1 MKEFAYS
8 EPCLDEEDK
17 KAVLEVLN
25 SKQLEFAYSE
35 PCLDEEDK
43 KAVLEVLNSKQLTQ
57 GKRSLLFEEALCEF
71 LGVKHALVFNSAT
84 SALLTLYRNFSDFN
98 ADCNEIITTPISFVA
113 TANMLLE
120 SGYKPVFAEIK
131 NDGNIDELALEK
143 LINERTKAIVSVDYA
158 GKSVEIGSIQKLC
171 KRHSLSFLSDSSHAL
186 GSEYQ
191 NKKVGGFALASVFS
205 FHAIK
210 PITTAEGGAV
220 VTNDGELYE
229 KMKLFRSHGM
239 LKKDFFEG
247 EVKSIGHN
255 FRLNEIQSALGL
267 SQLKKAPLLMQK
279 REEIALVYD
288 RIFKDN
294 PYFTPLHPLLKD
306 KSSNHL
312 YPILMRQKF
321 FTCKKLILENLHKH
335 GILAQVHYKPIYQ
348 YQLYQQ
354 LFNTAPLKSAEDFY
368 RAEISLPCHANLD
381 LGSVQNI
388 AHGVLKTFENLKVK

>member
-1 MKEFAYS
+1 MK
-8 EPCLDEEDK
+8 
-17 KAVLEVLN
+17 
-25 SKQLEFAYSE
+25 EFAYSE

-84 SALLTLYRNFSDFN
+84 SALLTLYRNFSDFS

-229 KMKLFRSHGM
+229 KMKWFRSHGM

-321 FTCKKLILENLHKH
+321 FACKKLILENLHKR

-368 RAEISLPCHANLD
+368 RTEISLPCHANLD
-381 LGSVQNI
+381 LESVQNI
-388 AHGVLKTFENLKVK
+388 AHSVLKTFENLKIE

>member
-1 MKEFAYS
+1 MK
-8 EPCLDEEDK
+8 
-17 KAVLEVLN
+17 
-25 SKQLEFAYSE
+25 EFAYSE

-57 GKRSLLFEEALCEF
+57 GKHSLLFEEALCEF

-84 SALLTLYRNFSDFN
+84 SALLTLYRNFSDFS

-220 VTNDGELYE
+220 VTNDSELYE
-229 KMKLFRSHGM
+229 KMKWFRSHGM
-239 LKKDFFEG
+239 IKKDFFEG

-279 REEIALVYD
+279 REEIALIYD

-321 FTCKKLILENLHKH
+321 FTCKKLILENLHKR

-354 LFNTAPLKSAEDFY
+354 LFNTAPLKSAQDFY

-381 LGSVQNI
+381 LESVQNI
-388 AHGVLKTFENLKVK
+388 AHGVLKTFENLKIE

>member
-1 MKEFAYS
+1 MK
-8 EPCLDEEDK
+8 
-17 KAVLEVLN
+17 
-25 SKQLEFAYSE
+25 EFAYSE

-71 LGVKHALVFNSAT
+71 LGVRHALVFNSAT
-84 SALLTLYRNFSDFN
+84 SALLALYRNFSDFN

-120 SGYKPVFAEIK
+120 SGYKPIFAEIK

-143 LINERTKAIVSVDYA
+143 LINEKTKAIVSVDYA

-220 VTNDGELYE
+220 VTNDSELHE

-279 REEIALVYD
+279 REEIALIYD

-321 FTCKKLILENLHKH
+321 FACKKLILENLHKR

-381 LGSVQNI
+381 LESVQTI
-388 AHGVLKTFENLKVK
+388 AHGVLKTFEGFKIE

>member
-1 MKEFAYS
+1 MK
-8 EPCLDEEDK
+8 
-17 KAVLEVLN
+17 
-25 SKQLEFAYSE
+25 EFAYSE

-120 SGYKPVFAEIK
+120 SGYRPVFAGIK

-143 LINERTKAIVSVDYA
+143 LITKKTKAIVSVDYA
-158 GKSVEIGSIQKLC
+158 GKSVEIESIQKLC
-171 KRHSLSFLSDSSHAL
+171 KKHSLSFLSDSSHAL

-220 VTNDGELYE
+220 VTNDSELYE

-267 SQLKKAPLLMQK
+267 SQLKKAPFLMQK
-279 REEIALVYD
+279 REEAALTYD

-294 PYFTPLHPLLKD
+294 PYFTPLHPLLKN

-321 FTCKKLILENLHKH
+321 FTCKKLILENLHKL

-368 RAEISLPCHANLD
+368 NAEISLPCHANLN
-381 LGSVQNI
+381 LENAKAI
-388 AHGVLKTFENLKVK
+388 AHGVLKTFESFKIE

>member
-17 KAVLEVLN
+17 KV
-25 SKQLEFAYSE
+25 
-35 PCLDEEDK
+35 
-43 KAVLEVLNSKQLTQ
+43 VLEVLNSKQLTQ

-229 KMKLFRSHGM
+229 KMKWFRSHGM
-239 LKKDFFEG
+239 IKKDFFEG

-321 FTCKKLILENLHKH
+321 FTCKKLILENLHKR

-354 LFNTAPLKSAEDFY
+354 LFNTAPLKSAQDFY

-381 LGSVQNI
+381 LESVQNI
-388 AHGVLKTFENLKVK
+388 AHGVLKTFEDLKIE

>member
-1 MKEFAYS
+1 MKEFT
-8 EPCLDEEDK
+8 
-17 KAVLEVLN
+17 
-25 SKQLEFAYSE
+25 YSE

-143 LINERTKAIVSVDYA
+143 LINKRTKAIVSVDYA

-321 FTCKKLILENLHKH
+321 FTCKKLILENLHKR

-354 LFNTAPLKSAEDFY
+354 LFNTAPLKSAQDFY

-381 LGSVQNI
+381 LESVQNI
-388 AHGVLKTFENLKVK
+388 AHGVLKTFENLKIE

>member
-25 SKQLEFAYSE
+25 SKQI
-35 PCLDEEDK
+35 
-43 KAVLEVLNSKQLTQ
+43 TQ

-84 SALLTLYRNFSDFN
+84 SALLTLYRNFSDFS

-143 LINERTKAIVSVDYA
+143 LINKKTKAIVSVDYA

-229 KMKLFRSHGM
+229 KMKWFRSHGM
-239 LKKDFFEG
+239 IKKDFFEG

-279 REEIALVYD
+279 REEIALAYD

-321 FTCKKLILENLHKH
+321 FTCKKLILENLHKR

-368 RAEISLPCHANLD
+368 RAEISLPCHANLN
-381 LGSVQNI
+381 LESVQTI
-388 AHGVLKTFENLKVK
+388 AHGVLKTFEGFKIE

>member
-1 MKEFAYS
+1 MKKFAYS
-8 EPCLDEEDK
+8 EPCLDEEDR
-17 KAVLEVLN
+17 
-25 SKQLEFAYSE
+25 
-35 PCLDEEDK
+35 

-84 SALLTLYRNFSDFN
+84 SALLTLYRNFSGFS
-98 ADCNEIITTPISFVA
+98 AHCNEIITTPISFVA

-120 SGYKPVFAEIK
+120 SGYRPVFAEVK

-143 LINERTKAIVSVDYA
+143 LITKKTKAIVSVDYA
-158 GKSVEIGSIQKLC
+158 GKSVEIESIQKLC
-171 KRHSLSFLSDSSHAL
+171 KKHSLSFLSDSSHAL

-220 VTNDGELYE
+220 VTNNSELYE

-267 SQLKKAPLLMQK
+267 SQLKKAPFLMQK
-279 REEIALVYD
+279 REEIALTYD

-294 PYFTPLHPLLKD
+294 HYFTPLHPLLKHQ
-306 KSSNHL
+306 SSNHL

-321 FTCKKLILENLHKH
+321 FTCKKLILENLHKL

-368 RAEISLPCHANLD
+368 NAEISLPCHANLD
-381 LGSVQNI
+381 LESVKSI
-388 AHGVLKTFENLKVK
+388 AHGVLKTFEGFNRMSFI

>member
-1 MKEFAYS
+1 MK
-8 EPCLDEEDK
+8 
-17 KAVLEVLN
+17 
-25 SKQLEFAYSE
+25 EFAYSE

-57 GKRSLLFEEALCEF
+57 GKYSLLFEEALCEF

-84 SALLTLYRNFSDFN
+84 SALLTLYRNFSGFS

-120 SGYKPVFAEIK
+120 SGYKPVFAEVK

-143 LINERTKAIVSVDYA
+143 LITKKTKAIVSVDYA
-158 GKSVEIGSIQKLC
+158 GKSVEIESVQKLC
-171 KRHSLSFLSDSSHAL
+171 KKHSLSFLSDSSHAL

-220 VTNDGELYE
+220 VTNDSELYE
-229 KMKLFRSHGM
+229 KMKSFRSHGM

-247 EVKSIGHN
+247 EVKSVGYN

-279 REEIALVYD
+279 REEVALTYD

-321 FTCKKLILENLHKH
+321 FACKKLILENLHKR

-368 RAEISLPCHANLD
+368 CAEISLPCHANLN
-381 LGSVQNI
+381 LESVQNI
-388 AHGVLKTFENLKVK
+388 AHGVLKTFEGFNRISSI

>member
-1 MKEFAYS
+1 MK
-8 EPCLDEEDK
+8 
-17 KAVLEVLN
+17 
-25 SKQLEFAYSE
+25 EFAYSE

-143 LINERTKAIVSVDYA
+143 LINEKTKAIVSVDYA

-220 VTNDGELYE
+220 VTNDNELYE
-229 KMKLFRSHGM
+229 KMKWFRSHGM
-239 LKKDFFEG
+239 IKKDFFEG

-279 REEIALVYD
+279 REEIALIYD

-321 FTCKKLILENLHKH
+321 FACKKLILENLHKR

-368 RAEISLPCHANLD
+368 CAEISLPCHANLD
-381 LGSVQNI
+381 LESVQNI
-388 AHGVLKTFENLKVK
+388 AHGVLKTFEDLKIE

>member
-1 MKEFAYS
+1 MK
-8 EPCLDEEDK
+8 
-17 KAVLEVLN
+17 
-25 SKQLEFAYSE
+25 EFAYSE

-84 SALLTLYRNFSDFN
+84 SALLTLYRNFSGFN

-143 LINERTKAIVSVDYA
+143 LINKKTKAIVSVDYA
-158 GKSVEIGSIQKLC
+158 GKSVETKSIQKLC
-171 KRHSLSFLSDSSHAL
+171 KKHSLSFLSDSSHAL

-220 VTNDGELYE
+220 VTNDSELYE
-229 KMKLFRSHGM
+229 KMKWFRSHGM
-239 LKKDFFEG
+239 IKKDFFEG

-321 FTCKKLILENLHKH
+321 FTCKKLILENLHKR

-381 LGSVQNI
+381 LESVQNI
-388 AHGVLKTFENLKVK
+388 AHGVLKTFEGFKIE

>member
-1 MKEFAYS
+1 MK
-8 EPCLDEEDK
+8 
-17 KAVLEVLN
+17 
-25 SKQLEFAYSE
+25 EFAYSE

-84 SALLTLYRNFSDFN
+84 SALLTLYRNFSDFS

-120 SGYKPVFAEIK
+120 SGYKPVFAGIK

-143 LINERTKAIVSVDYA
+143 LINKKTKAIVSVDYA
-158 GKSVEIGSIQKLC
+158 GKSVEIESIQKLC

-220 VTNDGELYE
+220 VTNDNELYE
-229 KMKLFRSHGM
+229 KMKWFRSHGM

-247 EVKSIGHN
+247 EVKSIGYN

-279 REEIALVYD
+279 REEIALTYD

-368 RAEISLPCHANLD
+368 CAEISLPCHANLD
-381 LGSVQNI
+381 LESVQNI
-388 AHGVLKTFENLKVK
+388 AHGVLKTFEDLKIE

>member
-17 KAVLEVLN
+17 R
-25 SKQLEFAYSE
+25 
-35 PCLDEEDK
+35 
-43 KAVLEVLNSKQLTQ
+43 AVLEVLNSKQLTQ

-84 SALLTLYRNFSDFN
+84 SALLTLYKNFSDFN

-120 SGYKPVFAEIK
+120 SGYKPVFAGIK

-143 LINERTKAIVSVDYA
+143 LINEKTKAIVSVDYA
-158 GKSVEIGSIQKLC
+158 GKSVEIESIQELC
-171 KRHSLSFLSDSSHAL
+171 KKHSLSFLSDSSHAL

-220 VTNDGELYE
+220 VTNDSELHE
-229 KMKLFRSHGM
+229 KMKLFRSNGM

-279 REEIALVYD
+279 REEITLTYD

-321 FTCKKLILENLHKH
+321 FACKKLILENLHKR

-368 RAEISLPCHANLD
+368 NAEISLPCHANLN
-381 LGSVQNI
+381 LESAQTI
-388 AHGVLKTFENLKVK
+388 AHGVLKTFEDLKIE

>member
-17 KAVLEVLN
+17 KV
-25 SKQLEFAYSE
+25 
-35 PCLDEEDK
+35 
-43 KAVLEVLNSKQLTQ
+43 VLEVLNSKQLTQ

-143 LINERTKAIVSVDYA
+143 LINEKTKAIVSVDYA

-171 KRHSLSFLSDSSHAL
+171 KKHSLSFLSDSSHAL

-220 VTNDGELYE
+220 VTNDNELYE
-229 KMKLFRSHGM
+229 KMKWFRSHGM
-239 LKKDFFEG
+239 IKKDFFEG

-279 REEIALVYD
+279 REEIALTYD

-321 FTCKKLILENLHKH
+321 FACKKLILENLHKR

-368 RAEISLPCHANLD
+368 RAEISLPCHANLN
-381 LGSVQNI
+381 LESVQNI
-388 AHGVLKTFENLKVK
+388 AHSVLKTFENLKIE

>member
-1 MKEFAYS
+1 MK
-8 EPCLDEEDK
+8 
-17 KAVLEVLN
+17 
-25 SKQLEFAYSE
+25 EFAYSE

-84 SALLTLYRNFSDFN
+84 SALLTLYRNFSGFS

-120 SGYKPVFAEIK
+120 SGYRPVFAEIK

-143 LINERTKAIVSVDYA
+143 LITKKTKAIVSVDYA
-158 GKSVEIGSIQKLC
+158 GKSVEIESIQELC
-171 KRHSLSFLSDSSHAL
+171 KKHSLSFLSDSSHAL

-220 VTNDGELYE
+220 VTNDSELYE

-247 EVKSIGHN
+247 EVKSVGHN

-267 SQLKKAPLLMQK
+267 SQLKKAPFLMQK

-321 FTCKKLILENLHKH
+321 FTCKKLILENLHKL

-354 LFNTAPLKSAEDFY
+354 LFNTAPLKSAENFY
-368 RAEISLPCHANLD
+368 NAEISLPCHANLN
-381 LGSVQNI
+381 LESVQNI
-388 AHGVLKTFENLKVK
+388 AHSVLKTFESFNRISSI

>member
-1 MKEFAYS
+1 MK
-8 EPCLDEEDK
+8 K
-17 KAVLEVLN
+17 
-25 SKQLEFAYSE
+25 FAYSE

-84 SALLTLYRNFSDFN
+84 SALLTLYRNFSNFS

-143 LINERTKAIVSVDYA
+143 LINEKTKAIVSVDYA

-229 KMKLFRSHGM
+229 KMKSFRSHGM
-239 LKKDFFEG
+239 IKKDFFEG

-321 FTCKKLILENLHKH
+321 FTCKKLILENLHKR

-368 RAEISLPCHANLD
+368 CTEISLPCHANLD
-381 LGSVQNI
+381 LESVQNI
-388 AHGVLKTFENLKVK
+388 AHGVLKTFENFKIE

>member
-25 SKQLEFAYSE
+25 SKQI
-35 PCLDEEDK
+35 
-43 KAVLEVLNSKQLTQ
+43 TQ

-120 SGYKPVFAEIK
+120 SGYTPVFAEVK

-143 LINERTKAIVSVDYA
+143 LITKKTKAIVSVDYA

-171 KRHSLSFLSDSSHAL
+171 KKHSLSFLSDSSHAL

-220 VTNDGELYE
+220 VTNNSELYE

-247 EVKSIGHN
+247 EVKSVGHN

-279 REEIALVYD
+279 REEIALTYD

-321 FTCKKLILENLHKH
+321 FTCKKLILENLHKR

-368 RAEISLPCHANLD
+368 NAEISLPCHANLN
-381 LGSVQNI
+381 LESVQNI
-388 AHGVLKTFENLKVK
+388 AHGVLKTFEGFKID

>member
-1 MKEFAYS
+1 MK
-8 EPCLDEEDK
+8 
-17 KAVLEVLN
+17 
-25 SKQLEFAYSE
+25 EFAYSE

-71 LGVKHALVFNSAT
+71 LGVKHVLAFNSAT

-98 ADCNEIITTPISFVA
+98 TDYNEIITTPISFVA

-120 SGYKPVFAEIK
+120 SGYTPVFAEIK

-143 LINERTKAIVSVDYA
+143 LITKKTKAIVSVDYA
-158 GKSVEIGSIQKLC
+158 GKSVEVGSIQKLC
-171 KRHSLSFLSDSSHAL
+171 KKHSLSFLSDSSHAL

-220 VTNDGELYE
+220 VTNDSELYE

-267 SQLKKAPLLMQK
+267 SQLKKAPFLMQK
-279 REEIALVYD
+279 REEAALVYD

-312 YPILMRQKF
+312 YPILMHQKF
-321 FTCKKLILENLHKH
+321 FIFKKLILENLHKL

-368 RAEISLPCHANLD
+368 NAEISLPCHANLN
-381 LGSVQNI
+381 LESVQNI
-388 AHGVLKTFENLKVK
+388 AHGVLKTFESFNRMSPI

>member
-1 MKEFAYS
+1 MK
-8 EPCLDEEDK
+8 
-17 KAVLEVLN
+17 
-25 SKQLEFAYSE
+25 EFAYSE

-84 SALLTLYRNFSDFN
+84 SALLTLYRNFSEFS
-98 ADCNEIITTPISFVA
+98 ADRNEIITTPISFVA

-120 SGYKPVFAEIK
+120 SGYTPVFVGIK

-143 LINERTKAIVSVDYA
+143 LINEKTKAIVSVDYA
-158 GKSVEIGSIQKLC
+158 GKSVEIESIQELC
-171 KRHSLSFLSDSSHAL
+171 KKHSLHFLSDSSHAL

-220 VTNDGELYE
+220 VTNDSELYE

-267 SQLKKAPLLMQK
+267 SQLKKAPFLMQK
-279 REEIALVYD
+279 REEAALTYD

-321 FTCKKLILENLHKH
+321 FTCKKLILENLHKL

-354 LFNTAPLKSAEDFY
+354 LFNTTPLKSAEDFY
-368 RAEISLPCHANLD
+368 NAEISLPCHANLN
-381 LGSVQNI
+381 LESVQNI
-388 AHGVLKTFENLKVK
+388 AHGVLKTFEDLKIE

>member
-1 MKEFAYS
+1 MK
-8 EPCLDEEDK
+8 K
-17 KAVLEVLN
+17 
-25 SKQLEFAYSE
+25 FAYSE

-57 GKRSLLFEEALCEF
+57 GRYSLLFEEALCEF
-71 LGVKHALVFNSAT
+71 LGVKHALAFNSAT

-120 SGYKPVFAEIK
+120 SGYTPVFAEVK

-143 LINERTKAIVSVDYA
+143 LITKKTKAIVSVDYA
-158 GKSVEIGSIQKLC
+158 GKSVEIESIQKLC
-171 KRHSLSFLSDSSHAL
+171 KKHSLSFLSDSSHAL

-220 VTNDGELYE
+220 VTNNSELYE

-239 LKKDFFEG
+239 LKKNFFEG
-247 EVKSIGHN
+247 EVKSVGHN

-279 REEIALVYD
+279 REEIALTYD

-306 KSSNHL
+306 QSSNHL
-312 YPILMRQKF
+312 YPILMDQKF
-321 FTCKKLILENLHKH
+321 FTFKRSILESLHKL

-354 LFNTAPLKSAEDFY
+354 LFNTAPLKSAENFY
-368 RAEISLPCHANLD
+368 NAEISLPCHANLN
-381 LGSVQNI
+381 LESVQNI
-388 AHGVLKTFENLKVK
+388 AHSVLKTFESFKIE

>member
-1 MKEFAYS
+1 MK
-8 EPCLDEEDK
+8 
-17 KAVLEVLN
+17 
-25 SKQLEFAYSE
+25 EFAYSE

-120 SGYKPVFAEIK
+120 SGYKPIFAEIK

-143 LINERTKAIVSVDYA
+143 LINQKTKAIVSVDYA

-229 KMKLFRSHGM
+229 KMKWFRSHGM

-279 REEIALVYD
+279 REKIALVYD

-321 FTCKKLILENLHKH
+321 FTCKKLILENLHKR

-381 LGSVQNI
+381 LESVQNI
-388 AHGVLKTFENLKVK
+388 AHGVLKTFEDLKIE

>member
-1 MKEFAYS
+1 MK
-8 EPCLDEEDK
+8 
-17 KAVLEVLN
+17 
-25 SKQLEFAYSE
+25 EFAYSE

-84 SALLTLYRNFSDFN
+84 SALLTLYRNFSEFS

-120 SGYKPVFAEIK
+120 SGYKPVFAEVK

-143 LINERTKAIVSVDYA
+143 LINKKTKAIVSVDYA
-158 GKSVEIGSIQKLC
+158 GKSVEIKSIQKLC
-171 KRHSLSFLSDSSHAL
+171 KKHSLSFLSDSSHAL

-220 VTNDGELYE
+220 VTNDSELHE
-229 KMKLFRSHGM
+229 KMKWFRSHGM
-239 LKKDFFEG
+239 IKKDFFEG

-267 SQLKKAPLLMQK
+267 SQLKKAPLFMQK

-321 FTCKKLILENLHKH
+321 FTCKKLILENLHKR

-368 RAEISLPCHANLD
+368 RAEISLPCHANLN
-381 LGSVQNI
+381 LENAKAI
-388 AHGVLKTFENLKVK
+388 AHGVLKTFEDLKIE

>member
-1 MKEFAYS
+1 MK
-8 EPCLDEEDK
+8 P
-17 KAVLEVLN
+17 
-25 SKQLEFAYSE
+25 FAYSE

-57 GKRSLLFEEALCEF
+57 GKHSLLFEEALCEF
-71 LGVKHALVFNSAT
+71 LGVKHALAFNSAT
-84 SALLTLYRNFSDFN
+84 SALLALYRNFSEFS

-120 SGYKPVFAEIK
+120 SGYTPIFAGVK
-131 NDGNIDELALEK
+131 NDGNIDEIALKK
-143 LINERTKAIVSVDYA
+143 LITKKTKAIVSVDYA
-158 GKSVEIGSIQKLC
+158 GKSVEVESIQKLC
-171 KRHSLSFLSDSSHAL
+171 KKHSLSFLSDSSHAL
-186 GSEYQ
+186 GSEYC
-191 NKKVGGFALASVFS
+191 NKKVGNFALASVFS

-220 VTNDGELYE
+220 VTNDSELYE

-247 EVKSIGHN
+247 EVKSVGYN

-267 SQLKKAPLLMQK
+267 SQLKKASLLMQK

-294 PYFTPLHPLLKD
+294 PYFTPLHLSLKHQ
-306 KSSNHL
+306 SSNHL
-312 YPILMRQKF
+312 YPILIHQKF
-321 FTCKKLILENLHKH
+321 FTNKRAILENLHKL

-354 LFNTAPLKSAEDFY
+354 LFNTTPLKSAEDFY
-368 RAEISLPCHANLD
+368 SAEISLPCHANLD
-381 LGSVQNI
+381 LENAKNI
-388 AHGVLKTFENLKVK
+388 AHGVLKAFEGFNKPD

>member
-1 MKEFAYS
+1 MK
-8 EPCLDEEDK
+8 
-17 KAVLEVLN
+17 
-25 SKQLEFAYSE
+25 EFAYSE

-71 LGVKHALVFNSAT
+71 LGVKHALAFNSAT
-84 SALLTLYRNFSDFN
+84 SALLTLYRNFSDFS
-98 ADCNEIITTPISFVA
+98 ADCNEIITTPMSFVA

-120 SGYKPVFAEIK
+120 SGYRPVFAEVK

-143 LINERTKAIVSVDYA
+143 LINEKTKAIVSVDYA
-158 GKSVEIGSIQKLC
+158 GKSVEIESIQKLC
-171 KRHSLSFLSDSSHAL
+171 KKHSLSFLSDSSHAL

-220 VTNDGELYE
+220 VTNDSELYE
-229 KMKLFRSHGM
+229 KMKSFRSHGM
-239 LKKDFFEG
+239 IKKDFFEG
-247 EVKSIGHN
+247 EVKSVGYN

-267 SQLKKAPLLMQK
+267 SQLKKAPFLMQK
-279 REEIALVYD
+279 REEAALTYD

-306 KSSNHL
+306 QSSNHL
-312 YPILMRQKF
+312 YPILMDQKF
-321 FTCKKLILENLHKH
+321 FTCKKLILENLHKL

-368 RAEISLPCHANLD
+368 NAEISLPCHANLN
-381 LGSVQNI
+381 LESVQNI
-388 AHGVLKTFENLKVK
+388 AHGVLKTFEGFKIE

>member
-1 MKEFAYS
+1 MK
-8 EPCLDEEDK
+8 
-17 KAVLEVLN
+17 
-25 SKQLEFAYSE
+25 EFAYSE

-98 ADCNEIITTPISFVA
+98 ANCNEIITTPISFVA

-143 LINERTKAIVSVDYA
+143 FINEKTKAIVSVDYA

-354 LFNTAPLKSAEDFY
+354 LFNTAPLKSAEIFY

-381 LGSVQNI
+381 LESVQNI
-388 AHGVLKTFENLKVK
+388 AHGVLKTFEDLKVE

>member
-1 MKEFAYS
+1 MK
-8 EPCLDEEDK
+8 K
-17 KAVLEVLN
+17 
-25 SKQLEFAYSE
+25 FAYSE

-57 GKRSLLFEEALCEF
+57 GKYSLLFEEALCEF

-84 SALLTLYRNFSDFN
+84 SALLTLYRNFSGFN
-98 ADCNEIITTPISFVA
+98 AHCNEIITTPISFVA

-120 SGYKPVFAEIK
+120 SGYTPVFAEVK

-143 LINERTKAIVSVDYA
+143 LITKKTKAIVSVDYA
-158 GKSVEIGSIQKLC
+158 GKSVESGSIQKLC
-171 KRHSLSFLSDSSHAL
+171 KKHSLSFLSDSSHAL

-220 VTNDGELYE
+220 VTNDSGLYE

-267 SQLKKAPLLMQK
+267 SQLKKAPFLMQK
-279 REEIALVYD
+279 REEIALTYD

-294 PYFTPLHPLLKD
+294 PYFTPLHPLLKHQ
-306 KSSNHL
+306 SSNHL

-321 FTCKKLILENLHKH
+321 FTCKKLILENLHKL

-368 RAEISLPCHANLD
+368 NAEISLPCHANLD
-381 LGSVQNI
+381 LESVQNI
-388 AHGVLKTFENLKVK
+388 AHGVLKTFEGFNRMGSI

>member
-8 EPCLDEEDK
+8 EPC
-17 KAVLEVLN
+17 
-25 SKQLEFAYSE
+25 F
-35 PCLDEEDK
+35 DEEDK

-57 GKRSLLFEEALCEF
+57 GKYSLLFEEALCEF
-71 LGVKHALVFNSAT
+71 LGVKHALAFNSAT
-84 SALLTLYRNFSDFN
+84 SALLTLYRNFSDFS
-98 ADCNEIITTPISFVA
+98 ADCNEIITTPMSFVA

-120 SGYKPVFAEIK
+120 SGYTPVFAGIK

-143 LINERTKAIVSVDYA
+143 LITKKTKAIVSVDYA
-158 GKSVEIGSIQKLC
+158 GKSVEIESIQELC
-171 KRHSLSFLSDSSHAL
+171 KKHSLSFLSDSSHAL

-220 VTNDGELYE
+220 VTNDSELYE

-279 REEIALVYD
+279 REEVALVYD

-312 YPILMRQKF
+312 YPILMDQKF
-321 FTCKKLILENLHKH
+321 FTFKRSILESLHKL

-368 RAEISLPCHANLD
+368 NAEISLPCHANLN
-381 LGSVQNI
+381 LESVQNI
-388 AHGVLKTFENLKVK
+388 THGVLKTFEGFNRISSV

>member
-1 MKEFAYS
+1 MK
-8 EPCLDEEDK
+8 
-17 KAVLEVLN
+17 
-25 SKQLEFAYSE
+25 EFAYSE

-71 LGVKHALVFNSAT
+71 LGVKHALAFNSAT

-120 SGYKPVFAEIK
+120 SGYKPVFAEVK

-143 LINERTKAIVSVDYA
+143 LITKKTKAIVSVDYA
-158 GKSVEIGSIQKLC
+158 GKSVEIESIQKLC
-171 KRHSLSFLSDSSHAL
+171 KKHSLSFLSDSSHAL

-220 VTNDGELYE
+220 VTNDSELYE

-267 SQLKKAPLLMQK
+267 SQLKKAPFLMQK
-279 REEIALVYD
+279 REEAALTYD

-312 YPILMRQKF
+312 YPILMHQKF
-321 FTCKKLILENLHKH
+321 FIFKKLILENLHKL

-368 RAEISLPCHANLD
+368 HAEISLPCHANLN
-381 LGSVQNI
+381 LESVQNI
-388 AHGVLKTFENLKVK
+388 AHSVLKTFESFKIE

>member
-1 MKEFAYS
+1 MK
-8 EPCLDEEDK
+8 K
-17 KAVLEVLN
+17 
-25 SKQLEFAYSE
+25 FAYSE

-57 GKRSLLFEEALCEF
+57 GRYSLLFEEALCEF
-71 LGVKHALVFNSAT
+71 LGVKHALAFNSAT
-84 SALLTLYRNFSDFN
+84 SALLTLYRNFSEFS

-120 SGYKPVFAEIK
+120 SGYTPVFAEVK

-143 LINERTKAIVSVDYA
+143 LITKKTKAIVSVDYA
-158 GKSVEIGSIQKLC
+158 GKSVEAGSIQKLC
-171 KRHSLSFLSDSSHAL
+171 KKHSLSFLSDSSHAL

-220 VTNDGELYE
+220 VTNDSGLHE
-229 KMKLFRSHGM
+229 KMKSFRSHGM

-267 SQLKKAPLLMQK
+267 SQLKKAPFLMQK
-279 REEIALVYD
+279 REEVALVYD

-312 YPILMRQKF
+312 YPILMDQKF
-321 FTCKKLILENLHKH
+321 FTFKRSILESLHKL

-368 RAEISLPCHANLD
+368 NAEISLPCHANLN
-381 LGSVQNI
+381 LESVQNI
-388 AHGVLKTFENLKVK
+388 AHSVLKTFESFKID

>member
-1 MKEFAYS
+1 MK
-8 EPCLDEEDK
+8 
-17 KAVLEVLN
+17 
-25 SKQLEFAYSE
+25 EFAYSE

-143 LINERTKAIVSVDYA
+143 LINEKTKAIVSVDYA
-158 GKSVEIGSIQKLC
+158 GKSVEVGSIQKLC

-191 NKKVGGFALASVFS
+191 NKKVGSFALASVFS

-220 VTNDGELYE
+220 VTNDGELHE
-229 KMKLFRSHGM
+229 KMKWFRSHGM
-239 LKKDFFEG
+239 IKKDFFEG

-321 FTCKKLILENLHKH
+321 FTCKKLILENLHKR

-368 RAEISLPCHANLD
+368 RAEISLPCHASLD
-381 LGSVQNI
+381 LESVQNI
-388 AHGVLKTFENLKVK
+388 AHGVLKTFENLKIE

>member
-1 MKEFAYS
+1 MK
-8 EPCLDEEDK
+8 
-17 KAVLEVLN
+17 
-25 SKQLEFAYSE
+25 EFAYSE

-84 SALLTLYRNFSDFN
+84 SALLTLYRNFSGFN

-120 SGYKPVFAEIK
+120 SGYKPVFAGIK

-143 LINERTKAIVSVDYA
+143 LINEKTKAIVSVDYA
-158 GKSVEIGSIQKLC
+158 GKSVEIESIQKLC
-171 KRHSLSFLSDSSHAL
+171 KKHSLSFLSDSSHAL

-220 VTNDGELYE
+220 VTNDSELYE

-294 PYFTPLHPLLKD
+294 PYFISLHPLLKHQ
-306 KSSNHL
+306 SSNHL

-321 FTCKKLILENLHKH
+321 FTCKKLILENLHKR

-368 RAEISLPCHANLD
+368 RAEISLPCHANLN
-381 LGSVQNI
+381 LESVQNI
-388 AHGVLKTFENLKVK
+388 AHGVLKTFESFKIE

>member
-1 MKEFAYS
+1 MK
-8 EPCLDEEDK
+8 K
-17 KAVLEVLN
+17 
-25 SKQLEFAYSE
+25 FAYSE

-57 GKRSLLFEEALCEF
+57 GKYSLLFEEALCEF
-71 LGVKHALVFNSAT
+71 LGVKHALAFNSAT
-84 SALLTLYRNFSDFN
+84 SALLTLYRNFSDFS

-120 SGYKPVFAEIK
+120 SGYTPVFAEVK

-143 LINERTKAIVSVDYA
+143 LITKKTKAIVSVDYA
-158 GKSVEIGSIQKLC
+158 GKSVEVGSIQKLC
-171 KRHSLSFLSDSSHAL
+171 KKHSLSFLSDSSHAL

-220 VTNDGELYE
+220 VTNDSELYE

-239 LKKDFFEG
+239 LKKNFFEG
-247 EVKSIGHN
+247 EVKSVGHN

-306 KSSNHL
+306 QSSNHL
-312 YPILMRQKF
+312 YPILIDQKF
-321 FTCKKLILENLHKH
+321 FTFKRSILEFLHKI

-368 RAEISLPCHANLD
+368 NAEISLPCHANLN
-381 LGSVQNI
+381 LESVKNI
-388 AHGVLKTFENLKVK
+388 AHGVLKTFENLKIE

>member
-1 MKEFAYS
+1 MK
-8 EPCLDEEDK
+8 
-17 KAVLEVLN
+17 
-25 SKQLEFAYSE
+25 EFAYSE

-220 VTNDGELYE
+220 VTNDNELYE
-229 KMKLFRSHGM
+229 KMKWFRSHGM
-239 LKKDFFEG
+239 IKKDFFEG

-321 FTCKKLILENLHKH
+321 FTCKKFILENLHKR

-354 LFNTAPLKSAEDFY
+354 LFNTAPLKSAQDFY

-381 LGSVQNI
+381 LESVQNI
-388 AHGVLKTFENLKVK
+388 AHGVLKTFEDLKIE

>member
-1 MKEFAYS
+1 MK
-8 EPCLDEEDK
+8 
-17 KAVLEVLN
+17 
-25 SKQLEFAYSE
+25 EFAYSE

-84 SALLTLYRNFSDFN
+84 SALLTLYRNFSEFS

-120 SGYKPVFAEIK
+120 SGYTPVFAGIK
-131 NDGNIDELALEK
+131 NDGNIDELVLEK
-143 LINERTKAIVSVDYA
+143 LITKKTKAIVSVDYA
-158 GKSVEIGSIQKLC
+158 GKSVEIESIQKLC

-220 VTNDGELYE
+220 VTNDNELYE
-229 KMKLFRSHGM
+229 KMKWFRSHGM
-239 LKKDFFEG
+239 IKKDFFEG

-279 REEIALVYD
+279 REEIALTYD

-321 FTCKKLILENLHKH
+321 FTCKKLILENLHKR

-354 LFNTAPLKSAEDFY
+354 LFNTAPLKSAQDFY

-381 LGSVQNI
+381 LESVQNI
-388 AHGVLKTFENLKVK
+388 AHGVLKTFENLKIE

>member
-1 MKEFAYS
+1 MK
-8 EPCLDEEDK
+8 
-17 KAVLEVLN
+17 
-25 SKQLEFAYSE
+25 EFAYSE

-71 LGVKHALVFNSAT
+71 LGVKHALAFNSAT

-98 ADCNEIITTPISFVA
+98 ADCNEIITTPMSFVA

-120 SGYKPVFAEIK
+120 SGYRPVFAEVK

-143 LINERTKAIVSVDYA
+143 LITKKTKAIVSVDYA
-158 GKSVEIGSIQKLC
+158 GKSVEIESIQKLC
-171 KRHSLSFLSDSSHAL
+171 KKHSLSFLSDSSHAL

-220 VTNDGELYE
+220 VTNNSELYE

-312 YPILMRQKF
+312 YPILMDQKF
-321 FTCKKLILENLHKH
+321 FTFKRSILESLHKR

-354 LFNTAPLKSAEDFY
+354 LFNTAPLKSTEDFY
-368 RAEISLPCHANLD
+368 NTEISLPCHANLN
-381 LGSVQNI
+381 LESVQNI
-388 AHGVLKTFENLKVK
+388 AHGVLKTFESFNRMSPI

>member
-1 MKEFAYS
+1 MK
-8 EPCLDEEDK
+8 
-17 KAVLEVLN
+17 
-25 SKQLEFAYSE
+25 EFAYSE

-143 LINERTKAIVSVDYA
+143 LINEKTKAIVSVDYA

-191 NKKVGGFALASVFS
+191 NKKVGSFALASVFS

-220 VTNDGELYE
+220 VTNDSELYE
-229 KMKLFRSHGM
+229 KMKWFRSHGM
-239 LKKDFFEG
+239 IKKDFFEG

-321 FTCKKLILENLHKH
+321 FTCKKLILENLHKR

-354 LFNTAPLKSAEDFY
+354 LFNTAPLKNAEDFY

-381 LGSVQNI
+381 LESVQNI
-388 AHGVLKTFENLKVK
+388 AHGVLKTFESFKIE

>member
-1 MKEFAYS
+1 MK
-8 EPCLDEEDK
+8 
-17 KAVLEVLN
+17 
-25 SKQLEFAYSE
+25 EFAYSE

-57 GKRSLLFEEALCEF
+57 GKRSLLFEEVLCEF

-84 SALLTLYRNFSDFN
+84 SALLTLYRNFSDFS

-143 LINERTKAIVSVDYA
+143 LINEKTKAVVSVDYA
-158 GKSVEIGSIQKLC
+158 GKSVEVGSIQKLC

-229 KMKLFRSHGM
+229 KMKWFRSHGM
-239 LKKDFFEG
+239 IKKDFFEG

-321 FTCKKLILENLHKH
+321 FTCKKLILENLHKR

-381 LGSVQNI
+381 LESAQII
-388 AHGVLKTFENLKVK
+388 AHGVLKTFEDLKIE

>member
-1 MKEFAYS
+1 MK
-8 EPCLDEEDK
+8 
-17 KAVLEVLN
+17 
-25 SKQLEFAYSE
+25 EFAYSE

-57 GKRSLLFEEALCEF
+57 GKYSLLFEEALCEF

-120 SGYKPVFAEIK
+120 SGYTPVFAEVK

-143 LINERTKAIVSVDYA
+143 LITKKTKAIVSVDYA
-158 GKSVEIGSIQKLC
+158 GKSVEVESIQRLC
-171 KRHSLSFLSDSSHAL
+171 KKRSLSFLSDSSHAL

-191 NKKVGGFALASVFS
+191 NKKVGSFALASVFS

-220 VTNDGELYE
+220 VTNNSELHE
-229 KMKLFRSHGM
+229 KMKSFRSHGM
-239 LKKDFFEG
+239 IKKDFFEG
-247 EVKSIGHN
+247 EVKSVGYN

-288 RIFKDN
+288 GIFKDN
-294 PYFTPLHPLLKD
+294 PYFTPLHPLLKHQ
-306 KSSNHL
+306 SSNHL

-321 FTCKKLILENLHKH
+321 FTFKKLILENLHKL

-354 LFNTAPLKSAEDFY
+354 LFNTAPLKSAENFY
-368 RAEISLPCHANLD
+368 NAEISLPCHANLD
-381 LGSVQNI
+381 LESVQSI
-388 AHGVLKTFENLKVK
+388 AHGVLKTFEGFNRISSI

>member
-1 MKEFAYS
+1 MK
-8 EPCLDEEDK
+8 
-17 KAVLEVLN
+17 
-25 SKQLEFAYSE
+25 EFAYSE

-84 SALLTLYRNFSDFN
+84 SALLTLYRNFSDFS

-143 LINERTKAIVSVDYA
+143 LINKKTKAIVSVDYA

-220 VTNDGELYE
+220 VTNDSELHE
-229 KMKLFRSHGM
+229 KMKWFRSHGM

-321 FTCKKLILENLHKH
+321 FTCKKLILENLHKR

-381 LGSVQNI
+381 LESAQTI
-388 AHGVLKTFENLKVK
+388 AHGVLKTFEDLKIE

>member
-1 MKEFAYS
+1 MK
-8 EPCLDEEDK
+8 
-17 KAVLEVLN
+17 
-25 SKQLEFAYSE
+25 EFAYSE

-84 SALLTLYRNFSDFN
+84 SALLTLYRNFSNFN

-143 LINERTKAIVSVDYA
+143 LINEKTKAIVSVDYA
-158 GKSVEIGSIQKLC
+158 GKSVEVGNIQKLC
-171 KRHSLSFLSDSSHAL
+171 KKYSLSFLSDSSHAL

-191 NKKVGGFALASVFS
+191 NKKVGSFALASVFS

-210 PITTAEGGAV
+210 PITTAEGGSV
-220 VTNDGELYE
+220 VTNDSELYE

-279 REEIALVYD
+279 REEIALTYD

-321 FTCKKLILENLHKH
+321 FACKKLILENLHKR

-354 LFNTAPLKSAEDFY
+354 LFNTAPLKSTENFY

-381 LGSVQNI
+381 LESVQNI
-388 AHGVLKTFENLKVK
+388 AHGVLKTFENLKIE